1 MDRWIEDHIVDHTPG
16 FLSSSER
23 HFLALGEPF
32 VSSLVPPSSIKHTSL
47 RIEKDNNQCGIKT
60 TCNKDF
66 LGKISTHLH
75 NNEPYA
81 FNLLFDYAN
90 LVPQWLN

>member
-1 MDRWIEDHIVDHTPG
+1 MMDRWIEDHIVDHTPG

-47 RIEKDNNQCGIKT
+47 EKKKITINVELKPHIIRISLAKFLHICIKM
-60 TCNKDF
+60 NLMLLIFF
-66 LGKISTHLH
+66 LITLIWFHSG
-75 NNEPYA
+75 
-81 FNLLFDYAN
+81 
-90 LVPQWLN
+90 